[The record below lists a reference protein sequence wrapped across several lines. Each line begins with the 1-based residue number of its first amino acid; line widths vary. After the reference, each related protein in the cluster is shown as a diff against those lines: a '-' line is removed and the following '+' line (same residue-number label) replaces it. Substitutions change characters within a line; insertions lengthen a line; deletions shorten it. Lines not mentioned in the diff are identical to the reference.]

1 MYELYIPCNLFLNI
15 VGCVPQSMCGSALVI
30 VGMEDVFFVKNTSPM
45 GPAILYVFVF
55 LKPWFFK
62 TLGRGSGPETDSTYN
77 VVLPPDDLVI
87 LFL

>member
-1 MYELYIPCNLFLNI
+1 
-15 VGCVPQSMCGSALVI
+15 MCGSALVI
-30 VGMEDVFFVKNTSPM
+30 MGMEDVFFVKNTSPM

-55 LKPWFFK
+55 LKPCFFFK
-62 TLGRGSGPETDSTYN
+62 TLGRGIGLETEFTYN

>member
-1 MYELYIPCNLFLNI
+1 
-15 VGCVPQSMCGSALVI
+15 
-30 VGMEDVFFVKNTSPM
+30 M

-55 LKPWFFK
+55 LKPWFFE